1 MPCAPHRRRAIR
13 IFAAPA
19 RPDARRYEH
28 AIPDTT
34 PAAILLSAGDANT
47 FDVAV
52 ARLGFTLIGIALA
65 SGLMALVWAI
75 QHERRT
81 FRSRSA

>member
-1 MPCAPHRRRAIR
+1 
-13 IFAAPA
+13 
-19 RPDARRYEH
+19 
-28 AIPDTT
+28 
-34 PAAILLSAGDANT
+34 
-47 FDVAV
+47 V